1 MNFPDLLTLPV
12 GPTPWIVGGC
22 CLLAFSLV
30 LPNPPIVALG
40 LASLVTAI
48 AAVRL
53 PTLPSQLLICSI
65 LAAVFTLVMRGL
77 LPQES
82 KELAAAP
89 TARVCD
95 AIAPGEL
102 GRVHYEGAIWHA
114 RCQISDVAIAPQTQV
129 RVIERQGN
137 TLIVLPMPPAR
148 STTD

>member
-1 MNFPDLLTLPV
+1 MNFPDLLTLTV
-12 GPTPWIVGGC
+12 GPTPWVIGGC
-22 CLLAFSLV
+22 CLLAFSLLV
-30 LPNPPIVALG
+30 PNPPAVALG

-48 AAVRL
+48 ASLRL
-53 PTLPSQLLICSI
+53 LTLPSQLLLCGVLS
-65 LAAVFTLVMRGL
+65 AVFTLVMRGL
-77 LPQES
+77 LPKES

-89 TARVCD
+89 TARVCE
-95 AIAPGEL
+95 AIAPGEW

-114 RCQISDVAIAPQTQV
+114 RCQISDVAIAAQTQV